1 MIRRLQ
7 KRQGVTVL
15 ECAVVFPLLII
26 LVVGLIIAGVGV
38 FRYQEVAALAREGAR
53 WASVRG
59 QSYQFFTGKD
69 PATPEDV
76 YNNVIKPR
84 SVALDQTRL
93 KYSVTWDPDN
103 RQKATV
109 TVRIDYQWI
118 PEALLGGINLS
129 STARTIVSY

>member
-1 MIRRLQ
+1 MIRRLH
-7 KRQGVTVL
+7 KREGVTVL

-84 SVALDQTRL
+84 SVALDQSRL

-103 RQKATV
+103 RQKGTV